1 MTSRLLWMWGI
12 YLLLTVASTCSNMPY
27 GALNGCITPDS
38 EDRAKVSGLRM
49 MFANVSS
56 MVTVIIAVPLMIAF
70 SSDGSASSARGYFWA
85 VLITC
90 ILGLP
95 TMIVSCCKTKE
106 VLTPPPTQNKIP
118 MNLQMK
124 SLVKNKAVLIL
135 IIGQFI
141 LGCVLYG
148 RAAMLAYYW
157 QYNAGNAAYATTY
170 GLIGLAATIVGTGWF
185 GNFLFKRVRHKGK
198 VCAVLNFITAGAYFF
213 MYFTT
218 APSVMFWFLTFVSSM
233 SFYAYMGIHFGAIGD
248 AVDFGEFISGVRC
261 DGFLSS
267 FVSVANKAGGAVMPA
282 IGAAVLAAMHY
293 VAGGAQ
299 PAQILN
305 AVNWFIT
312 LIPAILSLINAVFYL
327 MYPISTEKHKE
338 IMGELIRRRQ

>member
-1 MTSRLLWMWGI
+1 
-12 YLLLTVASTCSNMPY
+12 
-27 GALNGCITPDS
+27 
-38 EDRAKVSGLRM
+38 
-49 MFANVSS
+49 
-56 MVTVIIAVPLMIAF
+56 
-70 SSDGSASSARGYFWA
+70 
-85 VLITC
+85 
-90 ILGLP
+90 
-95 TMIVSCCKTKE
+95 MIVSCCKTKE

>member
-1 MTSRLLWMWGI
+1 
-12 YLLLTVASTCSNMPY
+12 
-27 GALNGCITPDS
+27 
-38 EDRAKVSGLRM
+38 
-49 MFANVSS
+49 
-56 MVTVIIAVPLMIAF
+56 
-70 SSDGSASSARGYFWA
+70 
-85 VLITC
+85 
-90 ILGLP
+90 
-95 TMIVSCCKTKE
+95 
-106 VLTPPPTQNKIP
+106 
-118 MNLQMK
+118 
-124 SLVKNKAVLIL
+124 
-135 IIGQFI
+135 
-141 LGCVLYG
+141 
-148 RAAMLAYYW
+148 MLAYYW

-248 AVDFGEFISGVRC
+248 AVDFGEFISGV
-261 DGFLSS
+261 S
-267 FVSVANKAGGAVMPA
+267 
-282 IGAAVLAAMHY
+282 
-293 VAGGAQ
+293 AQ